1 MSERETHGRRVVLW
15 MYVTAVGVAG
25 LFGYVLGAIVYGN
38 GGPDG
43 PLVEG
48 ASNPQYGEFG
58 PVTFVLNGPNLALF
72 GVLAVGVSLGVG
84 LLLIQYVSAR
94 SDDPATRARE

>member
-1 MSERETHGRRVVLW
+1 
-15 MYVTAVGVAG
+15 MYATAVGVAG

-48 ASNPQYGEFG
+48 AANPQYGEFG

-72 GVLAVGVSLGVG
+72 GVLTVGVSLGVG
-84 LLLIQYVSAR
+84 LLAIQYVSN
-94 SDDPATRARE
+94 RADSLSASPRD